1 MARLVWTDR
10 GVKYYD
16 PEPID
21 VSIAEVSF
29 GRATAVGK
37 IEVRRIE
44 RRGRE
49 RFVVSETVTIEKPAR
64 SAAKARVVS
73 RREMG
78 IDQAGR

>member
-10 GVKYYD
+10 GVRYYD
-16 PEPID
+16 PEPRD
-21 VSIAEVSF
+21 ASIVEVSF
-29 GRATAVGK
+29 GRAKAAAK
-37 IEVRRIE
+37 LEVRRVE
-44 RRGRE
+44 RRGGE
-49 RFVVSETVTIEKPAR
+49 LFVVSEIVAIEKPAR

>member
-10 GVKYYD
+10 GVRYYD
-16 PEPID
+16 PEPSD

-29 GRATAVGK
+29 GQAKAAAK
-37 IEVRRIE
+37 LEVRRVE

-78 IDQAGR
+78 IDQEGR